1 MHKCIRYIHTYI
13 FIYLRVPVPYIRK
26 NVKTKSQKQQKGGK
40 CRQKKG
46 ESTEK
51 ILYRERRKI

>member
-1 MHKCIRYIHTYI
+1 MYTLHAYLH
-13 FIYLRVPVPYIRK
+13 IYLYIYGYIRK
-26 NVKTKSQKQQKGGK
+26 NAKNKSQKQQKGGK